1 MHMRHVS
8 AWAVALTTV
17 LALGSVSA
25 AGARY
30 AVVKEIPIGGRGGWD
45 YIVADAGAHR
55 LYVSHGTHIVVV
67 DPDRGTV
74 VGDIPDTQ
82 GVHGIALAPDL
93 GLGFTSNGRANT
105 STIVELATLKAVGTV
120 KTGENPDAILYEPS
134 HHEVYTFNGRSGSAT
149 VFSAK
154 GAAVV
159 ATIPLAGKPEAAVFD
174 AGPGRI
180 YVNIE
185 DTSELAAIDP
195 SSHTVAARWR
205 LAGCEEP
212 SGLALDAEHHRTYS
226 VCDNGVMV
234 ALDTTT
240 GRVVGSAPIGKHPDG
255 AAFDPATGDIFS
267 SNGEGTLTVARWEND
282 ALAVVQTVK
291 TQPSAR
297 TIALD
302 PETHRIFLPAA
313 TVLPSMGGPR
323 PQVVADT
330 FKVLVVARAE

>member
-17 LALGSVSA
+17 LALGSVSD

-30 AVVKEIPIGGRGGWD
+30 AVVNEIPIGGSGGWD

-149 VFSAK
+149 
-154 GAAVV
+154 
-159 ATIPLAGKPEAAVFD
+159 
-174 AGPGRI
+174 
-180 YVNIE
+180 
-185 DTSELAAIDP
+185 
-195 SSHTVAARWR
+195 AR
-205 LAGCEEP
+205 P
-212 SGLALDAEHHRTYS
+212 
-226 VCDNGVMV
+226 
-234 ALDTTT
+234 
-240 GRVVGSAPIGKHPDG
+240 
-255 AAFDPATGDIFS
+255 
-267 SNGEGTLTVARWEND
+267 
-282 ALAVVQTVK
+282 
-291 TQPSAR
+291 
-297 TIALD
+297 
-302 PETHRIFLPAA
+302 
-313 TVLPSMGGPR
+313 
-323 PQVVADT
+323 
-330 FKVLVVARAE
+330 